1 MNEKKVSAAILDLV
15 NSTRIEKAK
24 ENLVFIGENGEYE
37 LFNAYTIIQ
46 KNNSFVVTKNKV
58 HGSHTFSTLKNA
70 VLWATSDKRQ
80 RYYIAD
86 RVIEL
91 DRKLASLDMSIK
103 LHKKLYAKTDKSA
116 NKAVYLNKFSDEIIQ
131 QDQINRELSG
141 YLAEAKHWQ
150 FSKFAQNSSVNNLM
164 KR

>member
-1 MNEKKVSAAILDLV
+1 MNDKKVSAAIHELV
-15 NSTRIEKAK
+15 NSATIEKAR

-37 LFNAYTIIQ
+37 LFNTYIVTQ
-46 KNNSFVVTKNKV
+46 KNSSFIVTKNKV
-58 HGSHTFSTLKNA
+58 HGSRVFSTLKNA

-91 DRKLASLDMSIK
+91 DRKLVSLELSIK

-116 NKAVYLNKFSDEIIQ
+116 NKAVYLNKFSHETIQ
-131 QDQINRELSG
+131 RDQINRELSD

-150 FSKFAQNSSVNNLM
+150 FSKFAQNTSTNNLM

>member
-1 MNEKKVSAAILDLV
+1 MNEKKIAAALHELV
-15 NSTRIEKAK
+15 NSVPFQRAK
-24 ENLVFIGENGEYE
+24 ENLVFVDENGNYE
-37 LFNAYTIIQ
+37 LFDTYVIAP

-58 HGSHTFSTLKNA
+58 YGSNAFSTLKNA

-80 RYYIAD
+80 RYYVAD

-91 DRKLASLDMSIK
+91 DRKLVSLELSIK
-103 LHKKLYAKTDKSA
+103 LHKKLYSKTDKLP

-131 QDQINRELSG
+131 RDQINQELSD
-141 YLAEAKHWQ
+141 YLAEANRWQ
-150 FSKFAQNSSVNNLM
+150 LNKFNQNNSTNNLT

>member
-1 MNEKKVSAAILDLV
+1 MNDKKVSAAIHDLV
-15 NSTRIEKAK
+15 NSTTIEKAR
-24 ENLVFIGENGEYE
+24 ETLVFIGENGEYE
-37 LFNAYTIIQ
+37 LFNTYIITQ
-46 KNNSFVVTKNKV
+46 QNNSFIVTKNKV
-58 HGSHTFSTLKNA
+58 HGSHIFSTLKNA

-80 RYYIAD
+80 RYYMAD

-91 DRKLASLDMSIK
+91 DRKLVSLELSIK

-116 NKAVYLNKFSDEIIQ
+116 NKAVYLNKFSHETIQ
-131 QDQINRELSG
+131 RDQINRELSD

-150 FSKFAQNSSVNNLM
+150 FSKFAQNTSTNNLM